1 MSANFP
7 SSGTT
12 RTSTQD
18 AKRAAALAVPIGWP
32 LLGVPDAN
40 GELTWPELATSVAQ
54 GLRNVLATRAGEL
67 LLHPDFGAGLQD
79 FLFEPN
85 TLAVRARIR
94 ERIETALNLYE
105 PRALIDRIDVDEDDS
120 AGQVDPRAVRIA
132 IHYHL
137 RRTGEAQRVSLSMS
151 LGG

>member
-1 MSANFP
+1 MSATT
-7 SSGTT
+7 SSANPN
-12 RTSTQD
+12 SQ
-18 AKRAAALAVPIGWP
+18 RAASLAVPIGWP

-40 GELTWPELATSVAQ
+40 GELGWPDLATSVAQ

-67 LLHPDFGAGLQD
+67 LLHADYGAGLQD
-79 FLFEPN
+79 FLHEPN

-94 ERIETALNLYE
+94 ERIETALALYE
-105 PRALIDRIDVDEDDS
+105 PRVLVDRIDVDEDDS

-132 IHYHL
+132 IHYRL